1 MFALSD
7 ANFCTKR
14 LHYNITT
21 DNGADVDNDPSCFW
35 KKFVIKVPPLFIYAT
50 FFMQLPS
57 SLQAQEMAGVQGPPA
72 PVRTSTEPVFVDDEA
87 QADVL
92 SSDSSPLAMGEE
104 ATELATAIELAA
116 RTFPTVAAARA
127 SERAARASL
136 GGAKWARFPGVSLE
150 LLGGTSGSS
159 SNDYRLS
166 VEQPLW
172 TGGRISG
179 MIKMSRAQVMASQF
193 AVSEVQL
200 DVAMRV
206 SAAYFEFQRLIQRE
220 AILDE
225 SLGEYQKLV
234 DSMERRVANEISPAA
249 DLELARSRA
258 AQVAQEKSITFGQRR
273 MALTRLR
280 ELTGDP
286 TFSITSILSYDPA
299 IHHPDQ
305 EGLLEQAL
313 AFDPKRR
320 KLNADI
326 LVATADVQVRK
337 SAIFP
342 QLNAQYEKPTFGPD
356 RVGIVLRAQTD
367 GGLSRFSA
375 VSVARE
381 RQASAEIALLSNE
394 RELREQIEV
403 DELENAVA
411 KDRAAS
417 SSVSATSATAV
428 TESFMRQFV
437 AGRRTWFDVMNAVR
451 ESMTARISEVDARIS
466 AMASASRLLM
476 RSGRWTPQAQ
486 KDQGQ

>member
-1 MFALSD
+1 M
-7 ANFCTKR
+7 
-14 LHYNITT
+14 
-21 DNGADVDNDPSCFW
+21 
-35 KKFVIKVPPLFIYAT
+35 IKVPPLFIYAT

-57 SLQAQEMAGVQGPPA
+57 SLQAQEMADVQGPPA

-172 TGGRISG
+172 TGGRITG
-179 MIKMSRAQVMASQF
+179 MIKMNRAQVMASQF

-320 KLNADI
+320 KLNADV
-326 LVATADVQVRK
+326 LVAAADVQVRK

-356 RVGIVLRAQTD
+356 RVGVVLRAQTD

-394 RELREQIEV
+394 RELRELIEV

-417 SSVSATSATAV
+417 SAISATSATAV

>member
-1 MFALSD
+1 
-7 ANFCTKR
+7 

-21 DNGADVDNDPSCFW
+21 DNGADVDNELSCFW

-57 SLQAQEMAGVQGPPA
+57 SLQAQEMADVQGPPA
-72 PVRTSTEPVFVDDEA
+72 PVRTSAEPVFVDDEV
-87 QADVL
+87 QAGVS

-172 TGGRISG
+172 TGGRING
-179 MIKMSRAQVMASQF
+179 MIKMSRAQLMASQF

-234 DSMERRVANEISPAA
+234 DTMERRVANEISPAA

-280 ELTGDP
+280 ELTGNP

-320 KLNADI
+320 KLNADV
-326 LVATADVQVRK
+326 LVAAADVQVRK

-356 RVGIVLRAQTD
+356 RVGVVLRAQTD

-394 RELREQIEV
+394 REMREQIEV

>member
-1 MFALSD
+1 
-7 ANFCTKR
+7 
-14 LHYNITT
+14 
-21 DNGADVDNDPSCFW
+21 
-35 KKFVIKVPPLFIYAT
+35 
-50 FFMQLPS
+50 
-57 SLQAQEMAGVQGPPA
+57 
-72 PVRTSTEPVFVDDEA
+72 
-87 QADVL
+87 
-92 SSDSSPLAMGEE
+92 
-104 ATELATAIELAA
+104 
-116 RTFPTVAAARA
+116 
-127 SERAARASL
+127 
-136 GGAKWARFPGVSLE
+136 
-150 LLGGTSGSS
+150 
-159 SNDYRLS
+159 
-166 VEQPLW
+166 
-172 TGGRISG
+172 
-179 MIKMSRAQVMASQF
+179 MIKMSRAQLMASQF
-193 AVSEVQL
+193 AVSEAQL

-258 AQVAQEKSITFGQRR
+258 AQVAQEKAITFGQRR
-273 MALTRLR
+273 MALARLR

-286 TFSITSILSYDPA
+286 AFSITSIISYDPA

-320 KLNADI
+320 KLNADV
-326 LVATADVQVRK
+326 LVAAADVQVRK
-337 SAIFP
+337 AAIFP

-417 SSVSATSATAV
+417 SAASATSATAV

-451 ESMTARISEVDARIS
+451 ESMTARISEVDARVS